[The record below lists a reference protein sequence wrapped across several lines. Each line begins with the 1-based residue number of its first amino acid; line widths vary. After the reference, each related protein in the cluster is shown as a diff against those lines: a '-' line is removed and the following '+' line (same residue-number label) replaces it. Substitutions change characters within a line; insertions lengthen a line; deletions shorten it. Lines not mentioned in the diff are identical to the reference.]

1 MRSVHYVCASSSRK
15 IAGTLDQNTAWFE
28 FRQVAYLFG
37 MNLERAAKFLRQA
50 DMTGDIEAAKDV
62 RSSDRSMCLL
72 SHRAVVAVG
81 YQVNYGRATAFRHWC
96 ASDMSVQFC

>member
-1 MRSVHYVCASSSRK
+1 MRSIKYVCASSSRK
-15 IAGTLDQNTAWFE
+15 IDGRLDENTAWFE

-37 MNLERAAKFLRQA
+37 MKLEQAAKILRHA
-50 DMTGDIEAAKDV
+50 DTTGDIEVARDV
-62 RSSDRSMCLL
+62 RSSDGCKCLL

-96 ASDMSVQFC
+96 AAGLSVPFR